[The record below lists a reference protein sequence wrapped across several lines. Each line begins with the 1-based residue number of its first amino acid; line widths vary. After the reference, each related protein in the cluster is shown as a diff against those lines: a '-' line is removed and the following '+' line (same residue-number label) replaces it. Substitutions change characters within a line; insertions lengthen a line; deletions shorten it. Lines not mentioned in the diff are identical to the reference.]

1 VSLIARET
9 VWMVSGGLA
18 VGLVASYFLTQLVQ
32 SKLFGV
38 TATDPAVGLSAV
50 AILAMIALLAATIP
64 ALRASR
70 IDPAIALRDE

>member
-1 VSLIARET
+1 
-9 VWMVSGGLA
+9 MVSGGVA

-38 TATDPAVGLSAV
+38 TATDPEVGISAV
-50 AILAMIALLAATIP
+50 AILAATALLAAIVP